1 MANLNQVLTYA
12 QTWETTIDTS
22 GSVPVTVPPTTYAG
36 SVVEVS
42 NKYTTSVN
50 GTELVR
56 GSVAVTAAPGVDDLV
71 VCDVALAT
79 QCFAY
84 IEAVSSNTA
93 NITIAYVDEALTS
106 TDIAVLAPGQSLYI
120 PFLVSISAG
129 GDCKLTGLAASGT
142 QGVNVSASHNG

>member
-12 QTWETTIDTS
+12 QTFELTFDNS
-22 GSVPVTVPPTTYAG
+22 GSVPVTVPPTSYPG
-36 SVVEVS
+36 SVEEVS
-42 NKYTTSVN
+42 NSYTAEIN
-50 GTELVR
+50 GTELFR
-56 GSVAVTAAPGVDDLV
+56 GEVAVTAAPGVDDLV
-71 VCDVALAT
+71 LCDLALAT

-84 IEAVSSNTA
+84 IKSNASNTA

-142 QGVNVSASHNG
+142 QLVYVSASHNG